1 MEPWESLASLRT
13 SESLALLRKLHSDR
27 SVKHFRIPEEEWL
40 SLKTG
45 PDALLMLALGTAV
58 GLCEWEHSG
67 KHSIDG
73 VAENTL
79 QDTTEQLLD
88 YPNIF
93 PFL

>member
-1 MEPWESLASLRT
+1 MELWESLASLRT
-13 SESLALLRKLHSDR
+13 SESLALLRKLHTDS
-27 SVKHFRIPEEEWL
+27 SVKHFRIPEEKWL

-45 PDALLMLALGTAV
+45 PGALLMLALGTAL
-58 GLCEWEHSG
+58 GLCEWEYSG
-67 KHSIDG
+67 KHSIAG
-73 VAENTL
+73 VAENIV